1 MKQFKD
7 LKVGD
12 KIAYID
18 TLFTAEISDIEKV
31 ESIIEEIPLIKIK
44 IVNNSD
50 EENISYRTF
59 VVEETSYF
67 QKCAFNNI
75 IAPQENVETL
85 HNLFCEGIKTGKKNI
100 ANSIKQLLMIQ

>member
-7 LKVGD
+7 LKIGD

-18 TLFTAEISDIEKV
+18 TLFTAEISGIEKV
-31 ESIIEEIPLIKIK
+31 ESSEEISLIKIK
-44 IVNNSD
+44 IANNSD

-67 QKCAFNNI
+67 QKCSFNNI

-85 HNLFCEGIKTGKKNI
+85 HDLFCEGIKTGKKYI
-100 ANSIKQLLMIQ
+100 ANSIKQLLMIK

>member
-7 LKVGD
+7 LKIGD

-18 TLFTAEISDIEKV
+18 TLFTAEISGIEKV

-44 IVNNSD
+44 TVNNSD

-67 QKCAFNNI
+67 QKCGFNI
-75 IAPQENVETL
+75 IAPQENAETL
-85 HNLFCEGIKTGKKNI
+85 HEIFCEGIKTGKKYI

>member
-7 LKVGD
+7 LKIGD
-12 KIAYID
+12 KIAHID
-18 TLFTAEISDIEKV
+18 TLFTAEISGIEKV

-44 IVNNSD
+44 TVNNSD

-59 VVEETSYF
+59 IVEETSYF
-67 QKCAFNNI
+67 QKCGFNI